1 MTGAEQAAF
10 SRVQISWQC
19 LHHLYSIAN
28 ALEVSSLSDLL
39 PPLSI
44 GQNREEEPQM
54 RTSEKLSE
62 ASKAGVE
69 QLIRNALKQGAKQS
83 TGR

>member
-1 MTGAEQAAF
+1 
-10 SRVQISWQC
+10 
-19 LHHLYSIAN
+19 
-28 ALEVSSLSDLL
+28 
-39 PPLSI
+39 
-44 GQNREEEPQM
+44 M